1 MSSASETLKMETR
14 NPSGAEHAGREMLQK
29 IWATTNEDDERLDDR
44 IQTQSATRDI
54 LTLRAILC
62 ITGFIFKQ
70 YHTSR
75 ILYFMQQ
82 ILKNWRNTSNK
93 NENPDTVDSLLSF
106 KHECISFFGGMTS
119 FFFKW

>member
-14 NPSGAEHAGREMLQK
+14 NPSGAEYAGREMLQK

-44 IQTQSATRDI
+44 IQTQSTTRDI

-93 NENPDTVDSLLSF
+93 NENPDTIDSLLSF

-119 FFFKW
+119 FFF